1 MVPGAIDLAA
11 EALAHGVVAT
21 FVVELVIRLVPV
33 EAPAARFHYR
43 LAALAA
49 PLVAP
54 VGFALA
60 APFRG
65 APWFMDATLF
75 SSVRWQAFRLGPIG
89 VRDAALAAGLAA
101 GAVLLGRD
109 LVRLLR
115 HVRDERRHEA
125 AAARLDPPPTAR
137 AIVEELSD
145 TLGIRTPALLVVDHD
160 AHDLHCRGWRRPLV
174 VVSKTTLG
182 ALEADELRA
191 ALAHEL
197 AHIAH
202 RDVLRAWVLLALR
215 ALQVFNPLAQAV
227 GRRAAHELE
236 WRADDRAAALTGAP
250 LALARGL
257 IRAARGRRDDFLGIS
272 GRGRF
277 RALEVRCRRLLST
290 SPAPDAACRA
300 EASLLWGGLLALLFF
315 VR

>member
-1 MVPGAIDLAA
+1 MPGAIDLAA
-11 EALAHGVVAT
+11 EALTQGIVAT

-49 PLVAP
+49 PLVASA
-54 VGFALA
+54 GFALA
-60 APFRG
+60 APFRS
-65 APWFMDATLF
+65 APWFMDATVF
-75 SSVRWQAFRLGPIG
+75 SSVRWQALRLGPIG

-101 GAVLLGRD
+101 GTVLLARD
-109 LVRLLR
+109 LVGLLR
-115 HVRDERRHEA
+115 HVRNERSPEA
-125 AAARLDPPPTAR
+125 APARPDPPPVAR

-145 TLGIRTPALLVVDHD
+145 RLGIRPPTLLVVDRD

-174 VVSKTTLG
+174 VVSTTTLA

-197 AHIAH
+197 AHIGH
-202 RDVLRAWVLLALR
+202 RDLLRAWLLLALR
-215 ALQVFNPLAQAV
+215 ALQLFNPLAQAV

-236 WRADDRAAALTGAP
+236 WRADDRAAAVTGAP

-277 RALEVRCRRLLST
+277 HALEERCRRLLST
-290 SPAPDAACRA
+290 LPAPDSACRA
-300 EASLLWGGLLALLFF
+300 EVSLLWGGLLVLLFF

>member
-1 MVPGAIDLAA
+1 MPGAIDFAA
-11 EALAHGVVAT
+11 EVLTQGGVAT
-21 FVVELVIRLVPV
+21 VVVELAIRLVPV

-49 PLVAP
+49 PIVAAA
-54 VGFALA
+54 GFALA
-60 APFRG
+60 APFR
-65 APWFMDATLF
+65 ADPWFADVAVF
-75 SSVRWQAFRLGPIG
+75 SSVRWQAFRVGPVG

-101 GAVLLGRD
+101 GAALLVRD
-109 LVRLLR
+109 LARLVR
-115 HVRDERRHEA
+115 HVRHERRHERPSD
-125 AAARLDPPPTAR
+125 RLDPPPAVR
-137 AIVEELSD
+137 ALLGELSE
-145 TLGIRTPALLVVDHD
+145 TLGIRPPALLVLDRE
-160 AHDLHCRGWRRPLV
+160 AHDLHCRGWRRPV
-174 VVSKTTLG
+174 VVASAATLR
-182 ALEADELRA
+182 ALEPDELRA

-202 RDVLRAWVLLALR
+202 RDVLRAWLLFTLR

-236 WRADDRAAALTGAP
+236 WRADDRAAAVTGAP

-257 IRAARGRRDDFLGIS
+257 VRAARGRRDDFLGIS

-277 RALEVRCRRLLST
+277 RALEERCRRLLSA
-290 SPAPDAACRA
+290 SPASDARCRA
-300 EASLLWGGLLALLFF
+300 EVALLWSGLLALLFF